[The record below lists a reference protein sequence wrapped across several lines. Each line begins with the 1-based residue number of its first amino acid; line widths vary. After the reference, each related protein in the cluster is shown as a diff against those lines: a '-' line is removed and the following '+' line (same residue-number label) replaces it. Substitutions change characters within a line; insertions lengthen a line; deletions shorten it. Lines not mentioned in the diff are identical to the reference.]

1 MRSCTVESCHRG
13 DKALGCGSN
22 RPLTLSRAT
31 GKMSVCLRGVGNI
44 RACMNCVCLYV
55 ILCVCAPLTDGQETL
70 IGLLALSVFF
80 VSGSESSS
88 SYSYTRPNMHALPN
102 SLTRTGIYTC
112 MHADPFLQ
120 THMHRRTHIG
130 VHTYTGTHRDR
141 DNGMD

>member
-88 SYSYTRPNMHALPN
+88 SYSTSKHARTPKQPHTHRHLYMHARG
-102 SLTRTGIYTC
+102 SLSADT
-112 MHADPFLQ
+112 HAQ
-120 THMHRRTHIG
+120 THTHWRSHI
-130 VHTYTGTHRDR
+130 YRDTQR
-141 DNGMD
+141 QR